1 MRWTGFL
8 VGGILLAVASG
19 LFNPAMQAL
28 ISRHCHA
35 EEQGEV
41 LGANQGMASL
51 ARALGP
57 ILAGLLFE
65 YMFPAMPYYVSAG
78 LCLIVTAGIFI
89 RRGNFALPVA
99 QSAAA
104 RPDAL
109 PPK

>member
-1 MRWTGFL
+1 M
-8 VGGILLAVASG
+8 LAIGSG

-35 EEQGEV
+35 DEQGEV

-51 ARALGP
+51 ARAMGP

-65 YMFPAMPYYVSAG
+65 YVFPAMPYYVSAG

-89 RRGNFALPVA
+89 KRSKFALPEPVSVE
-99 QSAAA
+99 Q

-109 PPK
+109 PSK